1 MKPKCPRKTQV
12 FTQTKDHGKSTG
24 VKKVDMDLTR
34 INSGNSSQNQMF
46 ANNRKI
52 EKKDTRTT
60 DLNSLKNAPTRNLSR
75 SLLTGLLKF
84 NNKVEI
90 EQAQVPFNEMSPAS
104 KQERVKHLWS
114 IARKQ
119 IY

>member
-1 MKPKCPRKTQV
+1 
-12 FTQTKDHGKSTG
+12 
-24 VKKVDMDLTR
+24 MDLTR

-60 DLNSLKNAPTRNLSR
+60 DLNSFKNAPTRNLSR

-90 EQAQVPFNEMSPAS
+90 EQA
-104 KQERVKHLWS
+104 
-114 IARKQ
+114 
-119 IY
+119 